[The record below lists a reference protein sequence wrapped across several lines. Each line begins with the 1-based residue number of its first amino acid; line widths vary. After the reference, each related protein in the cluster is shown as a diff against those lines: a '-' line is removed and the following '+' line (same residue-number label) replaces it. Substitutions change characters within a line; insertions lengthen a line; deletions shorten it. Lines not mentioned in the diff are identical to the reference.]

1 MTDPEALFKFLF
13 KLPIWIVLFLVIG
26 AIIKVLFESNSR
38 VRKSNNIFRKIDIKD
53 CHFQTLMNILDSD
66 QDYHEIVRISKDTLF
81 YIDEYQAF
89 LIMYKNWTGNLK
101 GKASDE
107 KWLIKSSQDYKVQNV
122 LPRLKNIEEFVKEQL
137 NIELQAILVFNNL
150 LSMELYDA
158 PSKIVRIDNVG
169 EMIKRKPINK
179 KYTVEEIVVLKNS
192 LCKILSKVLH

>member
-26 AIIKVLFESNSR
+26 AIIKVLLESNSR

-53 CHFQTLMNILDSD
+53 CHFQTLINILDSD

-137 NIELQAILVFNNL
+137 NIELQAI
-150 LSMELYDA
+150 
-158 PSKIVRIDNVG
+158 PSGFHSNG
-169 EMIKRKPINK
+169 NINIA
-179 KYTVEEIVVLKNS
+179 EINGIHSQLETW
-192 LCKILSKVLH
+192 LSKFRGVSIRHFQEYLD